1 MKLTVLCDNSTRV
14 DAYYLAE
21 PGVSYY
27 LEDGDQ
33 RILFDTGYS
42 DVYVKNAQALGIDLS
57 QVTMVVLS
65 HGHNDHTGGLAHF
78 PAEGI
83 PLVAHPEVFG
93 AKEYEGEKIGSPLTQ
108 QQAGERFRLQLSRE
122 PVALTERLT
131 FLGEIPRLHD
141 FEGRRPIGR
150 RLVENGWEADLLPDD
165 TALAYRGE
173 EGLWIITGCSHA
185 GICNIVE
192 HAKKVCGEE
201 RICGIVGGF
210 HLMEAD
216 LQTEETIR
224 HLKRLRP
231 RYMRPCHCTCFA
243 ARAAIHQQL
252 PVQDT
257 CVGDVL
263 EL

>member
-27 LEDGDQ
+27 LEDGEE

-42 DVYVKNAQALGIDLS
+42 DVYVKNAAAMGIDLTK
-57 QVTMVVLS
+57 VTTLVLS
-65 HGHNDHTGGLAHF
+65 HGHDDHTGGLVHLSVS
-78 PAEGI
+78 GI
-83 PLVAHPEVFG
+83 PLVAHPEVF
-93 AKEYEGEKIGSPLTQ
+93 APKEYEGLNIGSPMTVR
-108 QQAGERFRLQLSRE
+108 QAEERFSLRLSRE
-122 PVALTERLT
+122 PVRLTDRLT
-131 FLGEIPRLHD
+131 FLGEIPRIHP

-150 RLVENGWEADLLPDD
+150 QLKEGEWKPDLLADD
-165 TALAYRGE
+165 TALAYRGT

-192 HAKKVCGEE
+192 YASQVCGEE
-201 RICGIVGGF
+201 RICGIIGGF

-216 LQTEETIR
+216 IQTMETVR
-224 HLKRLRP
+224 YLKGLNP
-231 RYMRPCHCTCFA
+231 REMRPCHCTCFA

-252 PVQDT
+252 PVEET

-263 EL
+263 KL